1 LAQKTIFYLHG
12 GTIKELEV
20 TFLRQWI
27 VSLLMSLLPI
37 ALMMNTLYLPIVAI
51 GQSDAMV
58 ALHQGRV
65 AGYYGSVYAVTPDR
79 IQFDNQTLKQLG
91 VNYSVSTQSQPVR
104 TPVVEVDVVERNEK
118 LPKAKSRRGITMAE
132 YVANQ
137 VRSSQSN
144 RSEAILVASLDD
156 Q

>member
-1 LAQKTIFYLHG
+1 MSHLYG
-12 GTIKELEV
+12 GNIKELEV

-27 VSLLMSLLPI
+27 VSLLMNLLPI
-37 ALMMNTLYLPIVAI
+37 ALIMHTLYLPIVANS
-51 GQSDAMV
+51 QSNAMV

-79 IQFDNQTLKQLG
+79 IQRDNQTLQQLG
-91 VNYSVSTQSQPVR
+91 VNYSVSTQSQSTR
-104 TPVVEVDVVERNEK
+104 AIVVEVDVVERNEK

-132 YVANQ
+132 YVASQ

-144 RSEAILVASLDD
+144 PSEAMLVASLDD